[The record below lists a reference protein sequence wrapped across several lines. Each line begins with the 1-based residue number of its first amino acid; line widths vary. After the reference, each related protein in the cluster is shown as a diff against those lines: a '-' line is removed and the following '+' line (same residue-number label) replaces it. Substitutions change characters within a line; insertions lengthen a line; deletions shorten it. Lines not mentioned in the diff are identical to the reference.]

1 MGTSSFIF
9 FYKWLSVK
17 YMETDIAALINR
29 LKIGTY
35 GINKKLEENEKLYF
49 DKKNYIFKKLYCVT
63 IL

>member
-1 MGTSSFIF
+1 M
-9 FYKWLSVK
+9 K
-17 YMETDIAALINR
+17 TDIALINR

-49 DKKNYIFKKLYCVT
+49 DKKNYIKKNIYCVT